1 MEKLV
6 VLWQSLVLRDSSTQ
20 DNEQAAWHFIPG
32 YFIFSFS
39 SLVFLLSPDLPTVV
53 SDLPTVVSG
62 FTYFRLRIYLPLQD
76 EKSGAEKSGDEKVK
90 DETVGGGMK
99 CHAANELPS
108 LHLHFALC

>member
-1 MEKLV
+1 MV
-6 VLWQSLVLRDSSTQ
+6 VPQRYQQMIWR
-20 DNEQAAWHFIPG
+20 
-32 YFIFSFS
+32 
-39 SLVFLLSPDLPTVV
+39 
-53 SDLPTVVSG
+53 VVSG

-90 DETVGGGMK
+90 DETVGGMK